1 MRQKTRWRFEAKGS
15 DGAYIRVG
23 RIYHNCFGIKEDIVR
38 YQILSSSKQLVAC
51 IMTADEAALL
61 SAGLSVVISEELQ
74 KRDRLADA

>member
-1 MRQKTRWRFEAKGS
+1 MRQKTRWRFVAKGG

-23 RIYHNCFGIKEDIVR
+23 RIYHNHFGIKEDIVR
-38 YQILSSSKQLVAC
+38 YQILSSDKNMTDC

-74 KRDRLADA
+74 KRDRLADE